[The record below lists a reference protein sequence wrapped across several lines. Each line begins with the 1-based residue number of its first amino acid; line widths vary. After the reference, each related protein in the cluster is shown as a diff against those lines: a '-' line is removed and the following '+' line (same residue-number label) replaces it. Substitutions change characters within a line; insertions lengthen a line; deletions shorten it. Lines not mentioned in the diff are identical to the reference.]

1 MTELRLILAI
11 LASTGARLEPVLLT
25 DGAGAALWGRSIRRC
40 EEPHRLVRAPRCHSN
55 QSSEVSKAS
64 VPHPVEADL
73 SLSVAGGE
81 VGLGLRCGA
90 LGADAVTHAL
100 MSTLRLLSA
109 LLVATLVRAL
119 GGATRTLA
127 GAGGTE
133 RGGVKNRRTRTV
145 FPMKPANVFGMKI
158 EHPPAHFIRLQFA
171 LLVVGLVGVIATQV
185 PTLITV
191 PTVTLLS
198 WLNQAVPTDGLARLW
213 KQKGNLQLNY

>member
-1 MTELRLILAI
+1 MR
-11 LASTGARLEPVLLT
+11 SRT
-25 DGAGAALWGRSIRRC
+25 DW
-40 EEPHRLVRAPRCHSN
+40 CHSN

-145 FPMKPANVFGMKI
+145 FPMKPANVFGI